1 MKKINYTLIFVSLVL
16 LFISCAK
23 LDPLVFRGEKIDG
36 YLLEDYEGETDM
48 DDIPVIYNI
57 SEQFISLFTLASK
70 LSSESEATEIQALYI
85 GDLATITS
93 DTIIV
98 YCHGQSLHMDA
109 YWPRTKLLA
118 NIGGKNNYGVLTF
131 DYRGYGLSKGSSTE
145 ATLYE
150 DMKTVL
156 RWLKDK
162 GVSKNNVIV
171 YGFSLGSVPATD
183 MAANFNEFKPSKLI
197 LESPMASA
205 ANLAEEATIINVS
218 ADFLST
224 LEFDNAEKI
233 KQVQQPFYLLHGELD
248 DYLKISNGEIIYNNY
263 AGANG
268 HFERVPNAYHGTDG
282 VPQNLGYK
290 NYINLLEGF
299 IKG

>member
-1 MKKINYTLIFVSLVL
+1 MKKINYGL
-16 LFISCAK
+16 LFISFLLTFISCAK
-23 LDPLVFRGEKIDG
+23 LDSLVFRGEKING
-36 YLLEDYEGETDM
+36 YLLDNYEGGTDM
-48 DDIPVIYNI
+48 DDMPVSYNI
-57 SEQFISLFTLASK
+57 PEQMTSLFTLESK
-70 LSSESEATEIQALYI
+70 LPSESESTEIHALYI

-131 DYRGYGLSKGSSTE
+131 DYRGYGLSEGSSSE

-156 RWLKDK
+156 RWLKSK
-162 GVSKNNVIV
+162 GVANNNVIV
-171 YGFSLGSVPATD
+171 YGFSLGSVPATE
-183 MAANFNEFKPSKLI
+183 MIANFNEFKPSKLI

-205 ANLAEEATIINVS
+205 ENLAEEATIINLS
-218 ADFLST
+218 SDFLST
-224 LEFDNAEKI
+224 LVFDNAEKI
-233 KQVQQPFYLLHGELD
+233 KKVQEPFYLLHGELD

-263 AGANG
+263 TGVNG

-282 VPQNLGYK
+282 VPQNLGYE
-290 NYINLLEGF
+290 NYINLLEDF
-299 IKG
+299 IKS